1 MEIKTPPTVHSH
13 FQWFNIIVSQVYQ
26 FVKQQKPPGVT
37 STERIFI
44 DFLLPDAPERYNQPE
59 QLNYII
65 FQASRQGVY
74 FLYLFLEVLYEKIR

>member
-1 MEIKTPPTVHSH
+1 M
-13 FQWFNIIVSQVYQ
+13 NIE
-26 FVKQQKPPGVT
+26 KPPGVT

-74 FLYLFLEVLYEKIR
+74 FLYLFLEVLYEKSRYLRPGLHPGTGR